1 MASAAAIAV
10 PAILKGVT
18 SFFGGQ
24 QSRSAINNALEA
36 MLNSFGTA
44 GSTMKGAVEQ
54 ANPEVLRDA
63 WHWGDMVNA
72 SAQDAATA
80 ARAAAER
87 GITGVNEAVAGGQA
101 AVQPYQAAGGQALA
115 TLLNV
120 LQKPQQYQYQ
130 ADPGYQFR
138 LQEGQKAIQR
148 AAAASGASGGGGTAK
163 ALAQYNSGLA
173 SQEYGAGFNRFMQ
186 QQQLRQSG
194 LAGVAGLGERAG
206 EYAGDLGFR
215 GATTTAGLG
224 TNAAQY
230 GGNALMN
237 AMQWA
242 GNAGMGA
249 QRWASTNEL
258 DLGNFLANLD
268 IQGGKARAGAD
279 LAKAGVWNDVLG
291 GIGSAAASLPWAK
304 WLRGGGGGIGPTGYD
319 PSNPSPAG

>member
-80 ARAAAER
+80 R

-130 ADPGYQFR
+130 AD
-138 LQEGQKAIQR
+138 
-148 AAAASGASGGGGTAK
+148 
-163 ALAQYNSGLA
+163 
-173 SQEYGAGFNRFMQ
+173 
-186 QQQLRQSG
+186 
-194 LAGVAGLGERAG
+194 
-206 EYAGDLGFR
+206 
-215 GATTTAGLG
+215 
-224 TNAAQY
+224 
-230 GGNALMN
+230 
-237 AMQWA
+237 
-242 GNAGMGA
+242 
-249 QRWASTNEL
+249 
-258 DLGNFLANLD
+258 
-268 IQGGKARAGAD
+268 
-279 LAKAGVWNDVLG
+279 
-291 GIGSAAASLPWAK
+291 
-304 WLRGGGGGIGPTGYD
+304 
-319 PSNPSPAG
+319 

>member
-101 AVQPYQAAGGQALA
+101 AVQP
-115 TLLNV
+115 
-120 LQKPQQYQYQ
+120 YQ